1 MESTGNL
8 FVRSGWD
15 ENADYFHFRCGFL
28 GGGHGH
34 SDKLHVDLVINGE
47 DILMDTGRYHYV
59 PGEARTWFKSALGH
73 NVPLIDGRD
82 YLKCRDAWGVDQ
94 MSAAYFGG
102 YKKKDGY
109 RYIQGSHGGYLNGE
123 EGNVW
128 ITRKVLAIDTD
139 LYLIADEFFS
149 REKHTYQQLFHFN
162 NQGKVSRSGCTVRY
176 CGSRTD
182 GELTVLTQG
191 CEMKLSDGR
200 ISRNYNQMETGRQLL
215 TGKEADGFSSIITV
229 VSGGEKKNYKSP
241 ELSLLP
247 VFGADPSVPLD
258 PSDAEAVSIG
268 WKGKNYVV
276 ILAHRDI
283 GDSTDLL
290 TAGGVKGLGTVMVFD
305 TEKQKVGGTVLHW

>member
-1 MESTGNL
+1 
-8 FVRSGWD
+8 
-15 ENADYFHFRCGFL
+15 
-28 GGGHGH
+28 
-34 SDKLHVDLVINGE
+34 
-47 DILMDTGRYHYV
+47 V
-59 PGEARTWFKSALGH
+59 PGETRTWLKSALGH
-73 NVPLIDGRD
+73 NVPLIDNRD

-94 MSAAYFGG
+94 MSAAYFCS
-102 YKKKDGY
+102 YKKKAGY
-109 RYIQGSHGGYLNGE
+109 RYIQGSHGGYLNGN

-128 ITRKVLAIDTD
+128 ITRKVVAIDTD

-149 REKHTYQQLFHFN
+149 GEKHTYQQLFHFN
-162 NQGKVSRSGCTVRY
+162 NQGKVSRSGRTVRY
-176 CGSRTD
+176 TGSRTD
-182 GELTVLTQG
+182 GELTVLTEG
-191 CEMKLSDGR
+191 CEMKLSDGW

-229 VSGGEKKNYKSP
+229 VSGGEKSKYKSP

-258 PSDAEAVSIG
+258 PSDAEAVSIS

-283 GDSTDLL
+283 GDSCDLL
-290 TAGGVKGLGTVMVFD
+290 TAGGVKGLGTVIVFD

>member
-1 MESTGNL
+1 M
-8 FVRSGWD
+8 
-15 ENADYFHFRCGFL
+15 
-28 GGGHGH
+28 
-34 SDKLHVDLVINGE
+34 
-47 DILMDTGRYHYV
+47 
-59 PGEARTWFKSALGH
+59 
-73 NVPLIDGRD
+73 
-82 YLKCRDAWGVDQ
+82 
-94 MSAAYFGG
+94 
-102 YKKKDGY
+102 
-109 RYIQGSHGGYLNGE
+109 NGE

-149 REKHTYQQLFHFN
+149 REKHTYQQLYHFN
-162 NQGKVSRSGCTVRY
+162 NQGKVTRSGCTVRY
-176 CGSRTD
+176 SGIGTD

-191 CEMKLSDGR
+191 CGMKLSDGR
-200 ISRNYNQMETGRQLL
+200 ISRNYNQMETGKQLL
-215 TGKEADGFSSIITV
+215 AGKEADGFSSIITV

-290 TAGGVKGLGTVMVFD
+290 SAGGVKGLGTVIVFD
-305 TEKQKVGGTVLHW
+305 TEKLKVGGTVLHW

>member
-1 MESTGNL
+1 
-8 FVRSGWD
+8 
-15 ENADYFHFRCGFL
+15 
-28 GGGHGH
+28 
-34 SDKLHVDLVINGE
+34 
-47 DILMDTGRYHYV
+47 MDTGRYHYV

-215 TGKEADGFSSIITV
+215 TGKEADGFSSIITI

-258 PSDAEAVSIG
+258 PSVAEAVSIG